1 MQDQNIM
8 FKSIL
13 VNINDYDSYSMSH
26 IWLIPTFYLECIP
39 NIRTE
44 GGDKEQFRN
53 ETHIAKIDPSDGSC
67 VLMHYQ
73 NELQAAEFTLLGNLF
88 LSEGKQGKG
97 KWFKYIQHSWTP

>member
-1 MQDQNIM
+1 MTLHNQNNG
-8 FKSIL
+8 S
-13 VNINDYDSYSMSH
+13 
-26 IWLIPTFYLECIP
+26 TFYLECIP

-97 KWFKYIQHSWTP
+97 KWFKYISPN

>member
-1 MQDQNIM
+1 MIFTGN
-8 FKSIL
+8 SP
-13 VNINDYDSYSMSH
+13 V
-26 IWLIPTFYLECIP
+26 TLECIP

-44 GGDKEQFRN
+44 GNENEQFRN

-73 NELQAAEFTLLGNLF
+73 NDFKAAEFTLLGNLF

-97 KWFKYIQHSWTP
+97 WFNRSKKYFVRRFLTVKNRSIEL